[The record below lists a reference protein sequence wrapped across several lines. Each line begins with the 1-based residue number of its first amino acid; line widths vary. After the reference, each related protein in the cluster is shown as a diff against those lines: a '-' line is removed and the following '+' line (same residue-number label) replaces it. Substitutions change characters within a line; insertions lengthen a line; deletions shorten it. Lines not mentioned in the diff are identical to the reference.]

1 MTKRVMSY
9 VQDRQQIS
17 NHNDRIRNG
26 ALVRT
31 DEHKEFV
38 RWAAVSFKE
47 LTADFTPGKMFNGV
61 LTTTTKGAR
70 AKRTRTCQCPHAP
83 RGGPSIENSLK
94 INNPKRW
101 FHFAL

>member
-1 MTKRVMSY
+1 MKTRIMSY
-9 VQDRQQIS
+9 VQDGQQFG

-26 ALVRT
+26 ALVKPK
-31 DEHKEFV
+31 EHKEFA

-61 LTTTTKGAR
+61 LTTTTKGTG

-83 RGGPSIENSLK
+83 GGGPSIVIVLK
-94 INNPKRW
+94 
-101 FHFAL
+101 